1 MLPLLFVVDGCSPHF
16 DPLFSGGAAFP
27 GFRESPQAK
36 RCRDWP
42 LEISGIPLQCE
53 GPGDTDETST
63 ESAIVG
69 DSLGVLCDTIF
80 CKIMQGFLPKAVT
93 NQGRLDAFR

>member
-16 DPLFSGGAAFP
+16 NLPFSGGAAFP

-42 LEISGIPLQCE
+42 LEISGIPLNCE
-53 GPGDTDETST
+53 GPGDTDETYT
-63 ESAIVG
+63 ESATAG
-69 DSLGVLCDTIF
+69 DSLGGLCDMTLY
-80 CKIMQGFLPKAVT
+80 KIMQGFLPKAVT
-93 NQGRLDAFR
+93 NQGRLDAFQ